1 MARWHRDEDVPFPWH
16 ALCAILTLEV
26 EISTVRVR
34 VALPVVLQAA
44 VERKLHHRT
53 VQPIADVV
61 IFTVA
66 LAFVLV
72 GERMKKAKPSI

>member
-1 MARWHRDEDVPFPWH
+1 MQWHRDEDVPVPWP
-16 ALCAILTLEV
+16 APCAILTLEV
-26 EISTVRVR
+26 EIGTVGVR

-44 VERKLHHRT
+44 VEGKLHHRA

-61 IFTVA
+61 VFTFA

-72 GERMKKAKPSI
+72 GERIKKAKPST